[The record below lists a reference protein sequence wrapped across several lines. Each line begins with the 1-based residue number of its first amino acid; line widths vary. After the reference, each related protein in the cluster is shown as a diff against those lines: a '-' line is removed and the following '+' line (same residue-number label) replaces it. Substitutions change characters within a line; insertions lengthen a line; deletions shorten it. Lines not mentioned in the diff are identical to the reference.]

1 MKKDFDI
8 LVVGAG
14 PAGIAAAIAAAEN
27 GLRVGVVDDSP
38 SPGGQIWRRGTQPPT
53 AARRWND
60 RFEAAAVVRM
70 MGWRVIDC
78 LRLTPEGGI
87 LRAECNT
94 PGVQPADLHFRHLI
108 LATGA
113 RERFL
118 PFPGWTLP
126 NVMGAG
132 GLDAMVRGGLPIEG
146 KRVVI
151 AGTGPLLLAVAAQLT
166 AHGASVVAICEQASL
181 AQMAPLAL
189 ALLRQP
195 GKLLQG
201 AKYRWATRK
210 TPFFTRCWPAAAL
223 AEPNPGPGSENEP
236 QPRLQAVTL
245 HREGKQWTVACDYL
259 ACGFHLVP
267 NTELASLLGSRIQDG
282 FVVTDQQMRTSIP
295 AVWCAGEPTGI
306 GGVDASLLEGRIAG
320 LSAAGKTE
328 AARALSKR
336 RPGMQA
342 FARALERACRLDPRL
357 RELADDQT
365 IVCRCEDVRMAA
377 LRGRYGWRDAKLHT
391 RCGMGP
397 CQGRVCGGAAEFLF
411 GWSAG
416 HAHPPLYPAR
426 VSSLMEEA
434 EEEAMAAS
442 SSHPAIE
449 PE

>member
-1 MKKDFDI
+1 MKRDFDI

-14 PAGIAAAIAAAEN
+14 PAGMAAAITAAEN

-38 SPGGQIWRRGTQPPT
+38 SPGGQIWRRGTPLP
-53 AARRWND
+53 AAAKRWNG

-78 LRLTPEGGI
+78 LRLTPEGGV

-94 PGVQPADLHFRHLI
+94 PGVQAANLHFRHLI

-113 RERFL
+113 RELFL

-132 GLDAMVRGGLPIEG
+132 GLDALVRGGLPIAG

-151 AGTGPLLLAVAAQLT
+151 AGTGPLLLAVAAHLT
-166 AHGASVVAICEQASL
+166 AHGANVIAICEQASL
-181 AQMAPLAL
+181 AQMAPLAP

-195 GKLLQG
+195 AKLRQG
-201 AKYRWATRK
+201 AGYRWATRK
-210 TPFFTRCWPAAAL
+210 TPFLTRCWPVAAL
-223 AEPNPGPGSENEP
+223 AEPSPGPGSG
-236 QPRLQAVTL
+236 QDRQTRLQAVTL
-245 HREGKQWTVACDYL
+245 HRQGRQWTVACDYL

-267 NTELASLLGSRIQDG
+267 NTELASLLGCRIQDG
-282 FVVTDQQMRTSIP
+282 FVVTDQQMRTSMP

-328 AARALSKR
+328 AARSLSKR

-342 FARALERACRLDPRL
+342 FERALERACRLDPRL
-357 RELADDQT
+357 RDLADDQT
-365 IVCRCEDVRMAA
+365 VVCRCEDVRMAA
-377 LRGRYGWRDAKLHT
+377 LRGRSGWREAKLHT

-397 CQGRVCGGAAEFLF
+397 CQGRVCGAATGFLF
-411 GWSAG
+411 GWSSG
-416 HAHPPLYPAR
+416 HAHPPLYPAL
-426 VSSLMEEA
+426 VSSLMEE
-434 EEEAMAAS
+434 EETAAS
-442 SSHPAIE
+442 PAQPAIE
-449 PE
+449 EG